1 MEQTQNQS
9 AAGRPSGVKHVSSQ
23 DLLQDQKE
31 LIIVHNEQE
40 YRLRATRN
48 GKLIL
53 TK

>member
-1 MEQTQNQS
+1 MEPTQKQT
-9 AAGRPSGVKHVSSQ
+9 AVERPARVKHVSSQ